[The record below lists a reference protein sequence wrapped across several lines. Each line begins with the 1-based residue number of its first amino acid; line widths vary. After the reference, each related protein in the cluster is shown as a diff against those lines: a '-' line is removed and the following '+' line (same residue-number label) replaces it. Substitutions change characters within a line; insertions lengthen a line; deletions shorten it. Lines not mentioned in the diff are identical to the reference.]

1 MNPFNPRFPGPVP
14 HDWAKVARVETKRSA
29 FKADSRITTMFDEGK
44 LIPLP
49 PIEVIPGSTIKLD
62 SAMLCRLNTPI
73 VPFMSGLNLHTAY
86 FFCAMRNLWTNAE
99 KFWGAKDNPSDSTT
113 YTIPV
118 VTGPAAGFAVETV
131 YDYMGIPIE
140 KTKNV
145 NALPLRA
152 YNQIYKENFRAQDI
166 INSPTINTGNG
177 PDTDTDYTIRRV
189 AKYFDYFT
197 SCLPAPQYGA
207 AATFSL
213 TGEAPVTGLGKANT
227 TWNVSNVT
235 AYETD
240 SAGSGTTYAKWFAAG
255 DSGVNNYMYFQADP
269 NSPSTNYINVRAD
282 LTGVSALTIA
292 EFRETLQLQ
301 ALAEM
306 ENRGGHRY
314 VEILYSVFNTISPDF
329 RLNKPEYLGGSKTP
343 IYVVPVAQTSSTT
356 GSEAQGQLA
365 AYGSGFVTNDGF
377 TKSFTEHGYIIPL
390 IWVRTDASNV
400 YSQGLHRMWT
410 RSTKYDFFNPFLQN
424 IGDQAVLR
432 QEIYLA
438 DNDSSSDETVF
449 GYQERYAEYMYMPS
463 FITGKLRPAYS
474 APYDY
479 WHLSPELGSAP
490 TLSQTFIEEDAPM
503 DRVVAVTTEPD
514 FVIDIHFDFT
524 LVLPMSLHS
533 IPGMLPR
540 M

>member
-1 MNPFNPRFPGPVP
+1 MSNPFNPRFPGPVS
-14 HDWAKVARVETKRSA
+14 HDFAKVARVDTKRSS
-29 FKADSRITTMFDEGK
+29 FKAEQRIITMFDEGK

-49 PIEVIPGSTIKLD
+49 PTEVIPGSTLKCD
-62 SAMLCRLNTPI
+62 ASMLCRLNTPI
-73 VPFMSGLNLHTAY
+73 VPFMSGLNLHSAY
-86 FFCAMRNLWTNAE
+86 FFVPMRLLWTNAIY
-99 KFWGAKDNPSDSTT
+99 FWGEKNNPGDSTT

-131 YDYMGIPIE
+131 YDYMGVPINM
-140 KTKNV
+140 TKNV

-152 YNQIYKENFRAQDI
+152 YNRIYKDFFRDQNI

-189 AKYFDYFT
+189 AKYHDYFT

-207 AATFSL
+207 AASFAL
-213 TGEAPVTGLGKANT
+213 TGEAPITGLGLNSQSYSAGPVN
-227 TWNVSNVT
+227 

-240 SAGSGTTYAKWFAAG
+240 GSGTTAYANYGQSNDAARML
-255 DSGVNNYMYFQADP
+255 YIEQDP
-269 NSPSTNYINVRAD
+269 SNAGFPNIRAD
-282 LTGVSALTIA
+282 LQGVSALTIA
-292 EFRETLQLQ
+292 EFRETIQLQ

-314 VEILYSVFNTISPDF
+314 VEILYSVYNTISPDF
-329 RLNKPEYLGGSKTP
+329 RLDNPEYLGGSKTP
-343 IYVVPVAQTSSTT
+343 IYVIPVPQTSSTS

-365 AYGSGFVTNDGF
+365 AYGSAFKTRDGF
-377 TKSFTEHGYIIPL
+377 TKSFTEHGYVIPL
-390 IWVRTDASNV
+390 VWVRSDGSNV

-424 IGDQAVLR
+424 IGDQAVLQ
-432 QEIYLA
+432 QEIYLSDANPTA
-438 DNDSSSDETVF
+438 DATVF
-449 GYQERYAEYMYMPS
+449 GYQERYAEYMYQPS
-463 FITGKLRPAYS
+463 YVTGKLRPAY
-474 APYDY
+474 ATPLDY

-514 FVIDIHFDFT
+514 FVMDVFIDWT

-540 M
+540 L